1 LGGVLSFHIG
11 HFGGQET
18 PIVSVPK
25 MLSATF
31 AHPNLFY
38 KLAKKLKEVDT
49 LEKLHMMMADMKYL
63 GLFSPAWVSAAT
75 KGLLEGLFDSLLEE
89 ITETVEFIG

>member
-1 LGGVLSFHIG
+1 VVSPKIPKLFWHPPNAETSFSSLGSVLSFHTG

-38 KLAKKLKEVDT
+38 KLAKKLKEVNT
-49 LEKLHMMMADMKYL
+49 LEKLHMTMAD
-63 GLFSPAWVSAAT
+63 A
-75 KGLLEGLFDSLLEE
+75 
-89 ITETVEFIG
+89 